1 MPPDDARYLYCTF
14 QAEKVQKKEA
24 RLRIRDLPRPVWTLG
39 WVSLATDAATEAI
52 YPLLPFFLTRVLG
65 AGAISLG
72 LIEGVAEAASGLF
85 KIASGRLSDR
95 WQRRQP
101 IVLSG
106 YALSSAARPFISL
119 ATMWP
124 QVLALRFVDRV
135 GKGIRSAPRDAMLAF
150 WASEGSRGLV
160 YGFHR
165 AMDHA
170 GAIVGPLAASL
181 FLVLYP
187 GRYRTLFA
195 LTAIPGAIAVLL
207 LTRVSD
213 VTAPSPGAHL
223 DGAWRPWWELP
234 RELYRYLFV
243 LAIFT
248 LGNSTDAFLLLR
260 MADAG
265 GSPAMMPVLWALLH
279 IVKAGLSVAGG
290 LLSDR
295 IGRRRVIV
303 LGWLVYSTVYTG
315 FAMSAAYGALVF
327 WFLVYGLYFGLT
339 EGVERALIAD
349 LAPLEARGAA
359 FGAYNAV
366 VGIGALLASLLFGA
380 LWEAF
385 GAAVAFGTGA
395 SLALLAS
402 ILLYVMV
409 PARARP

>member
-1 MPPDDARYLYCTF
+1 M
-14 QAEKVQKKEA
+14 
-24 RLRIRDLPRPVWTLG
+24 WTLG

-72 LIEGVAEAASGLF
+72 LIEGVAEAASSIF
-85 KIASGRLSDR
+85 KIVSGRLSDR

-101 IVLSG
+101 IVLGG

-119 ATMWP
+119 AMTWP

-135 GKGIRSAPRDAMLAF
+135 GKGIRGAPRDAMLAF
-150 WASEGSRGLV
+150 WAGERSRGLV

-170 GAIVGPLAASL
+170 GAIVGPLAATL
-181 FLVLYP
+181 FLLVYP
-187 GRYRTLFA
+187 GRYRALFA
-195 LTAIPGAIAVLL
+195 LTAIPGAIAVFL
-207 LTRVSD
+207 LTRVPEVAEREASG
-213 VTAPSPGAHL
+213 APDAPVVSGFSRTRAGRL
-223 DGAWRPWWELP
+223 LSWRELP
-234 RELYRYLFV
+234 GELYRYLFV
-243 LAIFT
+243 LSIFT

-260 MADAG
+260 LTDAG
-265 GSPAMMPVLWALLH
+265 GSPGMMPVLWALLH
-279 IVKAGLSVAGG
+279 VVKVAFSIAGG
-290 LLSDR
+290 SLSDR
-295 IGRRRVIV
+295 VGRRLVIV
-303 LGWLVYSTVYTG
+303 LGWLVYAIVYAG
-315 FAMSAAYGALVF
+315 FAVSTTYVTLVV

-339 EGVERALIAD
+339 EGVERALVAD
-349 LAPLEARGAA
+349 LVPSTTRGSA

-380 LWEAF
+380 LWETFGAATAF
-385 GAAVAFGTGA
+385 GAGA

-409 PARARP
+409 PECVPDRRAML

>member
-1 MPPDDARYLYCTF
+1 
-14 QAEKVQKKEA
+14 
-24 RLRIRDLPRPVWTLG
+24 VWTLG

-72 LIEGVAEAASGLF
+72 LIEGIAEAASSIF
-85 KIASGRLSDR
+85 KIISGRLSDR

-124 QVLALRFVDRV
+124 QVLALRLLDRV

-150 WASEGSRGLV
+150 WASERSRGLV

-170 GAIVGPLAASL
+170 GAVVGPLAATL
-181 FLVLYP
+181 FLVGYP
-187 GRYRTLFA
+187 GRYRALFA
-195 LTAIPGAIAVLL
+195 LTAVPGAIAVFL
-207 LTRVSD
+207 LTRVPEGGGQ
-213 VTAPSPGAHL
+213 VAAAPTGHAS
-223 DGAWRPWWELP
+223 RPERELP
-234 RELYRYLFV
+234 AELYRYLFV
-243 LAIFT
+243 LTVFT

-260 MADAG
+260 LTDAG
-265 GSPAMMPVLWALLH
+265 GSPQMMPVLWALLH
-279 IVKAGLSVAGG
+279 IVKSGFSIAGG
-290 LLSDR
+290 SLSDR
-295 IGRRRVIV
+295 VGRRRVIV
-303 LGWLVYSTVYTG
+303 LGWFVYSMVYAG
-315 FAMSAAYGALVF
+315 FAMSTAYGTLVL
-327 WFLVYGLYFGLT
+327 WFLIYGLYFGLT

-349 LAPLEARGAA
+349 LAPPAARGSA

-366 VGIGALLASLLFGA
+366 VGVGALLASVLFGA

-385 GAAVAFGTGA
+385 GTTVAFGTGA

-409 PARARP
+409 PSRAGV

>member
-1 MPPDDARYLYCTF
+1 
-14 QAEKVQKKEA
+14 
-24 RLRIRDLPRPVWTLG
+24 VWTLG

-72 LIEGVAEAASGLF
+72 LIEGVAEAASSIF
-85 KIASGRLSDR
+85 KIVSGRVSDH

-101 IVLSG
+101 IVLTG
-106 YALSSAARPFISL
+106 YALSSAARPFMSL

-150 WASEGSRGLV
+150 WVDERSRGLA

-170 GAIVGPLAASL
+170 GAILGPLAATL
-181 FLVLYP
+181 FLVVYP
-187 GRYRTLFA
+187 GRYRALFA
-195 LTAIPGAIAVLL
+195 LTAVPGAIAVLL
-207 LTRVSD
+207 LTRVPE
-213 VTAPSPGAHL
+213 VRAQAAGAPTGTSLSPG
-223 DGAWRPWWELP
+223 RELP
-234 RELYRYLFV
+234 AELYRYLFV
-243 LAIFT
+243 LTVFT

-260 MADAG
+260 LTDAG
-265 GSPAMMPVLWALLH
+265 GNPQMMPVLWAVLH
-279 IVKAGLSVAGG
+279 VVKSGFSVAGG
-290 LLSDR
+290 ALSDR
-295 IGRRRVIV
+295 VGRRRVIV
-303 LGWLVYSTVYTG
+303 LGWLVYSIVYAG
-315 FAMSAAYGALVF
+315 FAMSTAYDTLVL
-327 WFLVYGLYFGLT
+327 WFLIYGLYFGLT

-349 LAPLEARGAA
+349 LAPPEARGTA

-366 VGIGALLASLLFGA
+366 VGIGALLASVLFGA

-385 GAAVAFGTGA
+385 GTTVAFGTGA

-409 PARARP
+409 PARA